1 MASDGTLNFQEAEAA
16 LAKAAVK
23 ASQQDLDA
31 AYDLYVRAA
40 KAFLHLA
47 RTTASNSGG
56 RTQSAVLSARC
67 RENAAKALERAE
79 QIKAR
84 RSTLGSQSSGG
95 TRKPPATR
103 NLAVNVYSIVID
115 DALPATD
122 EGLLLCASTRGT
134 RVLWPSIIEKA
145 YMKVMGGYD
154 FPGS

>member
-1 MASDGTLNFQEAEAA
+1 MASDGTLNFQEAEVDANQEVSTPVSDGNFQAA

-103 NLAVNVYSIVID
+103 NLAVNVYSI
-115 DALPATD
+115 
-122 EGLLLCASTRGT
+122 GMYS
-134 RVLWPSIIEKA
+134 
-145 YMKVMGGYD
+145 
-154 FPGS
+154 